1 MFSNAFEIFLNSL
14 AYSFWPFAF
23 FWAALYI
30 FNRYFNDAYKKKVKK
45 EKGIRSIDPEAH
57 DLAEKA
63 LNFKT
68 PKIETSFGD
77 QRIGEVHGHEEKN

>member
-1 MFSNAFEIFLNSL
+1 MFSKAFEIFLNTL

-23 FWAALYI
+23 FIAGLYI
-30 FNRYFNDAYKKKVKK
+30 FNTYFNDSYKKKVKK
-45 EKGIRSIDPEAH
+45 EKKIRNVEPEAH
-57 DLAEKA
+57 ELAEKA

-77 QRIGEVHGHEEKN
+77 ERIGEVHGKEEKD

>member
-1 MFSNAFEIFLNSL
+1 MFSNAFEIFLNTL

-23 FWAALYI
+23 FLAALYI
-30 FNRYFNDAYKKKVKK
+30 FNRYFNDIYKKKVEK
-45 EKGIRSIDPEAH
+45 EKKIRSIDPEAH

-63 LNFKT
+63 LNFKA

-77 QRIGEVHGHEEKN
+77 QRIGEVHGHEEKD

>member
-1 MFSNAFEIFLNSL
+1 MFSNAFEIFLNTL

-23 FWAALYI
+23 FLIAIYV
-30 FNRYFNDAYKKKVKK
+30 FNTYLNDSYKRKVKK
-45 EKGIRSIDPEAH
+45 EKRVRSTDQEVH

-63 LNFKT
+63 LNFKA

-77 QRIGEVHGHEEKN
+77 ERIGEVHASEKD

>member
-1 MFSNAFEIFLNSL
+1 MFSNAFEIFLNTL

-23 FWAALYI
+23 FLIAIYV
-30 FNRYFNDAYKKKVKK
+30 FNTYLNDSYKRKVKK
-45 EKGIRSIDPEAH
+45 EKRVRSTDPEVH

-63 LNFKT
+63 LNFKA

-77 QRIGEVHGHEEKN
+77 ERIGEVHASEKD